1 MGEKYV
7 NIRDPIQLLVE
18 GNDGRNFFEAFRD
31 HLALSGMQ
39 IHNYDGVPDLP
50 KFLRG
55 FPGTSNFS
63 QVRRIGIV
71 RDAEKSADSAFQSVQ
86 SALRNAHLTAP
97 SKASL
102 FAEGNPQTGV
112 LILPR
117 DGSGMLE
124 TVLSQ
129 SFAGTPVDSCID
141 EFFRCVKS
149 EVGDEALRPEKARAH
164 AYLATMPEPHVSVGV
179 AAKKK
184 YWNLDHEAFRPIR
197 DFLQALCAA

>member
-1 MGEKYV
+1 MEGKSV
-7 NIRDPIQLLVE
+7 KIRDPIQLLVE
-18 GNDGRNFFEAFRD
+18 GNDGRNFFEAFRK
-31 HLALSGMQ
+31 HLDLSGVQ
-39 IHNYDGVPDLP
+39 IHNYEGVHDLP

-86 SALRNAHLTAP
+86 SALRKAHLPAP
-97 SKASL
+97 SKSSL
-102 FAEGNPQTGV
+102 FTEGNPQTGV
-112 LILPR
+112 LILPQ
-117 DGSGMLE
+117 DGPGMLE

-149 EVGDEALRPEKARAH
+149 EVGVETRHPEKARAH

>member
-1 MGEKYV
+1 MEGKSV
-7 NIRDPIQLLVE
+7 KICDPIQLLVE
-18 GNDGRNFFEAFRD
+18 GNDGRNFFEALRD
-31 HLALSGMQ
+31 RLALSGMQ
-39 IHNYDGVPDLP
+39 IHNYGGVADLP

-71 RDAEKSADSAFQSVQ
+71 RDAEKSADSAFQGVQ
-86 SALRNAHLTAP
+86 SALRKAKLPAP
-97 SKASL
+97 SKGSL
-102 FAEGNPQTGV
+102 FAEGHPQTGV
-112 LILPR
+112 LILPQ

-149 EVGDEALRPEKARAH
+149 EVGDETRHPEKARAH

-197 DFLQALCAA
+197 DFLQALCAL